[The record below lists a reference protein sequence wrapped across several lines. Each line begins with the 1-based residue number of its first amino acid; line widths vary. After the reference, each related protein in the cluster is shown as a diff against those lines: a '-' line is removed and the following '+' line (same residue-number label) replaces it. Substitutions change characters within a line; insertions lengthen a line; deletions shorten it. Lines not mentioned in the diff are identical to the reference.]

1 MSLFP
6 RLRATWCSLLES
18 PLGSLLCR
26 EAPLS
31 CALRSFWMNS
41 NLGSLCCFLANKW
54 SGQDCHSG
62 WFGAG
67 IPGLQEGQKWLWR
80 RCRLALS
87 RRQQIMNNTIPSI
100 CKCHVSSSC
109 DCQSYSCLRTPFHKY
124 HILCWGFGLN
134 VALVGA
140 ASDWRCGT
148 SANTLGTVPFL
159 QNNLGTMVWAS
170 MKYKHWAKTKQP
182 TKSI

>member
-6 RLRATWCSLLES
+6 RLRATWCLLLES
-18 PLGSLLCR
+18 QLGSLLCR

-41 NLGSLCCFLANKW
+41 NLGSWCCFLANKW
-54 SGQDCHSG
+54 SDQDCHSG

-87 RRQQIMNNTIPSI
+87 WRQQIMNNTISSI

-109 DCQSYSCLRTPFHKY
+109 GYQSCSCLRTLFHKY

-159 QNNLGTMVWAS
+159 QNNLGTMVF
-170 MKYKHWAKTKQP
+170 YEKQAWS
-182 TKSI
+182 KN